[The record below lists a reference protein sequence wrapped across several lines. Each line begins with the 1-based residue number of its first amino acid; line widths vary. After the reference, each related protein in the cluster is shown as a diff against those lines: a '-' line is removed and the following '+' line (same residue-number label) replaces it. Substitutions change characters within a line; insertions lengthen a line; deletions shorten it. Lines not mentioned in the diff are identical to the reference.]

1 MTFAHPEA
9 LLLLPLVV
17 LVLRGRLWPRPLLGT
32 LRVLCVLVGA
42 LLLAAPTWPGDED
55 GRDVVLVVDR
65 SRSMP
70 SEALAKAREYANELA
85 AAMQP
90 GDRLGVL
97 EFGGKPL
104 VRTVPQAPFVWP
116 SDERPLDVDG
126 SDLAAAVAA
135 ATTLVPPGRQGS
147 LLVWSDGE
155 HTGGDLEAAA
165 RQVVRAGLRLDAVA
179 TPRAFGADVAVAAVD
194 APGQVAAGEPFAL
207 SATVVAA
214 TAGPVHWR
222 LLAGGAVVREGDSVL
237 QQGRNV
243 LQFRHRAELPGEQE
257 LAVEVVRQGDPAPQN
272 DRGLAVVRAVA
283 PPRILC
289 VTPNGRDDR
298 LVRSL
303 RLAGLDV
310 VVTTAN
316 AAPLSLA
323 ALDAFRTVV
332 LEDVPAG
339 ELPPGAMAA
348 LATWVRDLGGGLLM
362 TGGKASFGVGG
373 YHRTAVEDVLPV
385 TMEIREQQRRFGL
398 AMAIALDRS
407 GSMRADAGGV
417 PKMELAARGAS
428 SAIELLSPIDAVAVF
443 AVDTAAHEV
452 IGLQAVQEREA
463 LAATARTIES
473 AGGGIFVGAA
483 LHACA
488 GALAKAPQAN
498 KHIVLF
504 ADAADAEEP
513 DDYRTFVPELVA
525 AGVTVSVIGLG
536 QAGDS
541 DGALLEEI
549 ARLGNG
555 RCQFVADAAD
565 LPRVFAQETIQ
576 VARSS
581 LVEAPTDVDV
591 LPALALLG
599 DLPATFPRIDGYALA
614 WPRPRAEVDLRT
626 RDEQQAPLLS
636 HWQCG
641 LGRSAAWLAEADGPL
656 SGGLAGW
663 DRYGDFATTL
673 VRWLAGGQPQGVFA
687 SASAQGGVAIYALEV
702 EPQQAALLDTVRGVS
717 SPPDGRPSDL
727 VFVRTEP
734 GRIEARVPMATP
746 GVFRAAVQLGGE
758 TLRLPPVCLPYSP
771 EFAPQLDERAGERTL
786 RTLAKATGGKL
797 APNAEAVWA
806 GPRRSAGRVDLGP
819 PLALLL
825 LVLLLAEIALR
836 RLRVV
841 LPMPKWLPAAWRR
854 DRTVAPG
861 AVAAAPA
868 DAANTA
874 NAAAAA
880 PPTPTPTAPAGDG
893 LLDALSRA
901 KKRTGRR

>member
-1 MTFAHPEA
+1 
-9 LLLLPLVV
+9 
-17 LVLRGRLWPRPLLGT
+17 
-32 LRVLCVLVGA
+32 
-42 LLLAAPTWPGDED
+42 
-55 GRDVVLVVDR
+55 
-65 SRSMP
+65 
-70 SEALAKAREYANELA
+70 
-85 AAMQP
+85 
-90 GDRLGVL
+90 
-97 EFGGKPL
+97 
-104 VRTVPQAPFVWP
+104 
-116 SDERPLDVDG
+116 
-126 SDLAAAVAA
+126 
-135 ATTLVPPGRQGS
+135 
-147 LLVWSDGE
+147 
-155 HTGGDLEAAA
+155 
-165 RQVVRAGLRLDAVA
+165 
-179 TPRAFGADVAVAAVD
+179 
-194 APGQVAAGEPFAL
+194 
-207 SATVVAA
+207 
-214 TAGPVHWR
+214 
-222 LLAGGAVVREGDSVL
+222 
-237 QQGRNV
+237 
-243 LQFRHRAELPGEQE
+243 
-257 LAVEVVRQGDPAPQN
+257 
-272 DRGLAVVRAVA
+272 
-283 PPRILC
+283 
-289 VTPNGRDDR
+289 
-298 LVRSL
+298 
-303 RLAGLDV
+303 
-310 VVTTAN
+310 
-316 AAPLSLA
+316 
-323 ALDAFRTVV
+323 
-332 LEDVPAG
+332 
-339 ELPPGAMAA
+339 
-348 LATWVRDLGGGLLM
+348 M
-362 TGGKASFGVGG
+362 TGGMASFGVGG